1 MLHFWGEGVH
11 FNQFLPLF
19 LDADRV
25 AANLFHTLIYLLL
38 IAEADLGVEEILDN
52 LVNVMVLAFFL
63 VELFSNVQ
71 SFGFQ
76 GCIGLFVGLFEF
88 FGGGDVFGF
97 GLGFSSFE

>member
-1 MLHFWGEGVH
+1 M
-11 FNQFLPLF
+11 
-19 LDADRV
+19 
-25 AANLFHTLIYLLL
+25 L

-63 VELFSNVQ
+63 VELLSDVQ

-76 GCIGLFVGLFEF
+76 GCMGLLVGLFEF